1 MPWRRDAVTTPW
13 RPQLVTARRTISVHV
28 TALIV
33 HLIAVVWLE
42 DDLSAL
48 GSVLAV
54 FAIGGTVFLL

>member
-1 MPWRRDAVTTPW
+1 VTTP
-13 RPQLVTARRTISVHV
+13 RQPQLVTAHRIISVQV

-33 HLIAVVWLE
+33 HLIAVVWLG

-54 FAIGGTVFLL
+54 SAIGGTVFLL